1 MRLATFT
8 HEQCLS
14 GVQQLSMSA
23 YPSEESHGYKQAL
36 FFNNIPDHFRLIW
49 TISIKL
55 YWVYEDTEPLPMCP

>member
-36 FFNNIPDHFRLIW
+36 FFNNIPDHFRLI
-49 TISIKL
+49 
-55 YWVYEDTEPLPMCP
+55 